1 MRNLLAGLLA
11 AGVLSLAL
19 GGVAVA
25 QTDPTVHQV
34 YEAAASGHLD
44 RAQQMIEQ
52 VLRDHPDSAKAHY
65 VQSELYAREGKFALA
80 RAELDRAEQLAPG
93 LPKEDPRSVAALKS
107 ELARAGRAEPPIG
120 VAAPSMHH
128 FPWGVLLILALVIGA
143 FWMFVSRRRTYPQYA
158 ASGVPTAA
166 AGPYG
171 AGGYGPAGP
180 AGPVGSGGIGSAVA
194 GGLAGGLA
202 AGAGVVAGEELAR
215 RLLGGEHPSAPPAS
229 LPNDSESSGGN
240 RDMGGADFGVNDPG
254 TWDDNSGGGSWSD
267 NSGGG
272 GGDDW
277 S

>member
-1 MRNLLAGLLA
+1 MRNLLARLLA

-19 GGVAVA
+19 GGMAVA
-25 QTDPTVHQV
+25 QTDPTVHQI

-44 RAQQMIEQ
+44 QAQQMIDQ

-65 VQSELYAREGKFALA
+65 VQSELYAREGKFGLA

-107 ELARAGRAEPPIG
+107 ELARAGRAAPPFG
-120 VAAPSMHH
+120 VAQAPAHH
-128 FPWGVLLILALVIGA
+128 FPWGVVLILALGA
-143 FWMFVSRRRTYPQYA
+143 GVFWMLLSRRRTSAPYPS
-158 ASGVPTAA
+158 SGTPTAA

-171 AGGYGPAGP
+171 PGYGPGGP
-180 AGPVGSGGIGSAVA
+180 GAPLGGGGIGSAVA

-202 AGAGVVAGEELAR
+202 AGAGIVAGEEIAR
-215 RLLGGEHPSAPPAS
+215 RLLGGEHPSAPPDPVA
-229 LPNDSESSGGN
+229 DGSELSAGN
-240 RDMGGADFGVNDPG
+240 RDMGGSDFGVNDPG

-277 S
+277 T